1 MELSSDDDDEVGID
15 LLHGTIAWH
24 ARQDG
29 SKDESKKKGLGN
41 KKIILFSR
49 RGSNPRPWVY

>member
-29 SKDESKKKGLGN
+29 SKDESKKKGFGDQKN
-41 KKIILFSR
+41 NFILTQ
-49 RGSNPRPWVY
+49 GLEP

>member
-1 MELSSDDDDEVGID
+1 MELSSDDDDGVDID

-29 SKDESKKKGLGN
+29 SKDESKKKVWGP
-41 KKIILFSR
+41 KK
-49 RGSNPRPWVY
+49 